1 MKSIEI
7 FRKMGYKQT
16 YNNGWCVIYCLK
28 QKTESRLLP
37 DTIVISK
44 IDYDVDFYI
53 ENEEEKCQY
62 SFHFFL
68 TKELVQAINMKIQEL
83 IEEKNN

>member
-1 MKSIEI
+1 MKSIEV
-7 FRKMGYKQT
+7 FRKMGYKQA
-16 YNNGWCVIYCLK
+16 YNSGWCVIYCLK
-28 QKTESRLLP
+28 QKTESHLLP

-44 IDYDVDFYI
+44 IDYGVDFYL

-62 SFHFFL
+62 SFQFFL